1 MNLVLQDAERSGIK
15 ASLRRPGC
23 GSDRRRLIL
32 WSARNEQEQR
42 ISLRRERNGPCRL
55 RASIPR
61 KEGSEATGEIPQ
73 CMSERRRTEVICSPG
88 RQRRAGEQI
97 TGGRRTERN

>member
-32 WSARNEQEQR
+32 WPARNEQEQR
-42 ISLRRERNGPCRL
+42 ISLRREAEPAEPKA
-55 RASIPR
+55 ASH
-61 KEGSEATGEIPQ
+61 A
-73 CMSERRRTEVICSPG
+73 
-88 RQRRAGEQI
+88 A
-97 TGGRRTERN
+97 